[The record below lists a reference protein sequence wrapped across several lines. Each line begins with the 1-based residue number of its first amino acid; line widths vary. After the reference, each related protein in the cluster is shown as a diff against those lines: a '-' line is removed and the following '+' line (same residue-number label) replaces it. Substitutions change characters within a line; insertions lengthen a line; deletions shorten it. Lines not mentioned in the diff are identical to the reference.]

1 MVKQFEM
8 ELVFNFFLT
17 FIIGDNKDV
26 VSKKSAPIII
36 GTLLNEF
43 YYVL

>member
-1 MVKQFEM
+1 MVKQYEM

-26 VSKKSAPIII
+26 VNKKKHSDYNRNA
-36 GTLLNEF
+36 F
-43 YYVL
+43 K